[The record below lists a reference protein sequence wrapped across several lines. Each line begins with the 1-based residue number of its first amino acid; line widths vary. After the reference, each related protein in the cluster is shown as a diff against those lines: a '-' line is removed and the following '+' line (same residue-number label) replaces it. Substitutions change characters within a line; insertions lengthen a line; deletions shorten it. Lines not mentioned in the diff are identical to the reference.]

1 MTEAVF
7 LEEGNLQA
15 AALTL
20 DGGNERVVRVPGNGG
35 GEISTGRV
43 IDVTTKGKKGILNE
57 IIYEVE
63 TECNSFEKTRII

>member
-7 LEEGNLQA
+7 LEEGNLQT

-43 IDVTTKGKKGILNE
+43 IDITTMGEKGMLNE
-57 IIYEVE
+57 VAYEVE